1 MILHIGYEIPVAPRK
16 ELNAETEKFTPEESK
31 IVKTQIRKNRDLI
44 DDYIRRIDLFVN
56 KERHPHREA
65 FVEKLRDRLFLLIE
79 ENDTFRKVLWK
90 QETMG
95 GSL

>member
-1 MILHIGYEIPVAPRK
+1 MILHVGCEIPAPPQK
-16 ELNAETEKFTPEESK
+16 ELNAEIEKFTPAESQ
-31 IVKTQIRKNRDLI
+31 IVRNQIRKNRDLI
-44 DDYIRRIDLFVN
+44 DDYIQRIDLFVN

-65 FVEKLRDRLFLLIE
+65 FIERLRDKLFLLIE